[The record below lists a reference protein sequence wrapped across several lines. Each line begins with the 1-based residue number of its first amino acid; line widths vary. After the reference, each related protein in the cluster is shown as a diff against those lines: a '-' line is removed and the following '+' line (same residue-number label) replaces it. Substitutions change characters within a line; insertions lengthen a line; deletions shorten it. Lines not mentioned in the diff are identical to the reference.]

1 MDPIVATI
9 CNYGAEPIVLLWCAV
24 DKVWVGGCA
33 ITMSRRANL
42 VIYYMNR
49 NLYGVI
55 TRVQTGINKTM
66 QFWKELLINAVYLAA
81 VLALIYILTYTDI
94 ASHLL
99 AS

>member
-1 MDPIVATI
+1 MII
-9 CNYGAEPIVLLWCAV
+9 RAEPIVLQLCAV

-33 ITMSRRANL
+33 ITMSSWVNL

-55 TRVQTGINKTM
+55 TRGRNGINKTM
-66 QFWKELLINAVYLAA
+66 QFWKELLINAVYITA
-81 VLALIYILTYTDI
+81 VLALIYILTYTDMV
-94 ASHLL
+94 SHLL